1 MDAAF
6 RKELEDSLYVH
17 FPLKPD
23 DSRSRD
29 VKDLEKAVVNTT
41 SLWDGTSLT
50 PWKFEGEGEYSVEP
64 EGILRLHTWSRADHW
79 PESEVRAKDA
89 AQGAYAT
96 FGSYIAFL
104 DLKGLDLSKG
114 NRISFKVRP
123 ECEGGHTAMLRLGIA
138 NDGKVK
144 IPDTYAREGFYA
156 MDLRNH

>member
-50 PWKFEGEGEYSVEP
+50 PWKFEGEGIRYWIGNINERMDTK
-64 EGILRLHTWSRADHW
+64 IL
-79 PESEVRAKDA
+79 KDILLA
-89 AQGAYAT
+89 
-96 FGSYIAFL
+96 GSY
-104 DLKGLDLSKG
+104 
-114 NRISFKVRP
+114 NRIISVN
-123 ECEGGHTAMLRLGIA
+123 EEYGCCLSGYML
-138 NDGKVK
+138 DGEE
-144 IPDTYAREGFYA
+144 YQQ
-156 MDLRNH
+156 LL

>member
-64 EGILRLHTWSRADHW
+64 EGI
-79 PESEVRAKDA
+79 
-89 AQGAYAT
+89 
-96 FGSYIAFL
+96 FGFTP
-104 DLKGLDLSKG
+104 GPG
-114 NRISFKVRP
+114 QTTGR
-123 ECEGGHTAMLRLGIA
+123 
-138 NDGKVK
+138 KVK
-144 IPDTYAREGFYA
+144 CGQRMLPRVRMRPLEVILHFWI
-156 MDLRNH
+156 